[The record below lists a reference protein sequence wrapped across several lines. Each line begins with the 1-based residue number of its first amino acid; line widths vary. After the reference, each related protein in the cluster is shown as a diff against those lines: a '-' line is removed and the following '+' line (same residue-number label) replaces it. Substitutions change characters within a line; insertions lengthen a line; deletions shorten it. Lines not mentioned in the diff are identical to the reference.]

1 MAKIPQDWLP
11 AAQMK
16 RIHLHWTAG
25 THRASALERSHY
37 HILIEGD
44 GTLVRGNTSIAANA
58 AGSGLKPA
66 SHTKNANTGAI
77 GVSLCCM
84 LGAKEAPFVAGNA
97 PMTQVQ
103 WDAAIDVIAQLA
115 RSYNIP
121 VTPETILTHAEVE
134 PNLHIKQTGKWDI
147 TRLAFDETLRGY
159 APVGAKLRREVAAML
174 DTLAGAVTT
183 PPVDSNLQ
191 LPKYKVTGVAPS
203 TLSFR
208 RTPAGDKAGALPE
221 GAVVER
227 MAIIGGWWQVRSK
240 AGFVGWVWSSY
251 LTPT

>member
-1 MAKIPQDWLP
+1 VQ
-11 AAQMK
+11 
-16 RIHLHWTAG
+16 
-25 THRASALERSHY
+25 
-37 HILIEGD
+37 GD
-44 GTLVRGNTSIAANA
+44 ISIAANA

-66 SHTKNANTGAI
+66 SHTRMANTGAI

-84 LGAKEAPFVAGNA
+84 LGAREAPFVPGPA

-103 WDAAIDVIAQLA
+103 WDAAVDVIAQLA
-115 RSYNIP
+115 RKYTIP

-147 TRLAFDETLRGY
+147 TRLAFDDTVRGY
-159 APVGAKLRREVAAML
+159 GPVGAKLRREVAVVL

-183 PPVDSNLQ
+183 PPVDSSLQ
-191 LPKYKVTGVAPS
+191 LPKYKVRGVAPS

-208 RTPAGDKAGALPE
+208 RAPAGEKAGALPE

-227 MAIIGGWWQVRSK
+227 LAMVGGWWQVRTK

-251 LTPT
+251 LTPA